1 VTRGMIA
8 VFVCFAALQG
18 IFSRRA
24 LKPDPSAWCDAQAF
38 DISAL
43 AHTCQK

>member
-1 VTRGMIA
+1 MIA

-24 LKPDPSAWCDAQAF
+24 LMTDPRPWCIAQAF
-38 DISAL
+38 DIPAL
-43 AHTCQK
+43 AHACHK